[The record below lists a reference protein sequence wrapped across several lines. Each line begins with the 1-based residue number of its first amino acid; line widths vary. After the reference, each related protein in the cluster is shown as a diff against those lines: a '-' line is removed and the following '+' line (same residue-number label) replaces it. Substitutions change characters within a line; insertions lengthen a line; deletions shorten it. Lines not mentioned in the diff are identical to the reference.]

1 MIAYVQGE
9 LKRIEENSVIVENG
23 GIGYRIFA
31 PIREDMLRVGVGREV
46 ILYTYFSVR
55 EDAMQLYGFLNN
67 EELDLFKMLINVKGV
82 GPKFALGILTS
93 LSMTDILFAIAQGD
107 HKALTKAP
115 GVGNKTA
122 QQIILDLK
130 GKITAPT
137 AEDTTFAPSNGVI
150 TSGAESAAVSDAIM
164 ALEALGYAHTAA
176 AEAVRSIPGW
186 EALAEA
192 EDVSQLVRESLK
204 RLVR

>member
-23 GIGYRIFA
+23 GIGYRVFA

-46 ILYTYFSVR
+46 TLHTYFSVR
-55 EDAMQLYGFLNN
+55 EDAMQLFGFLTMD
-67 EELDLFKMLINVKGV
+67 ELDLFKLLINVKGV
-82 GPKFALGILTS
+82 GPKFALAILTS

-130 GKITAPT
+130 GKITAPS
-137 AEDTTFAPSNGVI
+137 ADDTTILPAGSSI
-150 TSGAESAAVSDAIM
+150 TSVVENSAVADAIA

-176 AEAVRSIPGW
+176 TEAVRSIPGW

-192 EDVSQLVRESLK
+192 GEISQLVRESLK
-204 RLVR
+204 RLAR